1 MKILQKICF
10 VLLLTTFSSVY
21 GGDCFDEVSDIDDC
35 REKAESGLFT
45 KGDREAQFNLGNM
58 YYNGQGVLQDYKEAV
73 KWYRKSAEQR
83 YKGGQYNLGFMYE
96 KGRGVVQ
103 DYKEAV
109 KWYTKSAEQG
119 LVQAQFNLGNM
130 YRKGQGVLQDYKE
143 AVKWYR
149 KSAEQGYAYA
159 QNNLGVMYE
168 DGKGVAQSLQEAL
181 KWFKK
186 VAEQGNALEQ
196 EKFIE
201 AKEQVKVV
209 EAKIAREVQEGVNN
223 SVAFRSRFINPGYP
237 EPPHP
242 LRLGFWD
249 EKEKI
254 QVQPELNASSYIFD
268 FLSISLGFWILLFL
282 FGGFLFYAVK
292 SKKSREEERQKREQQ
307 EQSRKKREK
316 PKSRDEESRSYEEI
330 LGLSSGWTKSDLK
343 SAYKRKCHQTHPD
356 KWKDFPED
364 ISRRLEKEFKEVQEA
379 YNYLSKK

>member
-73 KWYRKSAEQR
+73 KWYTKSAEQ
-83 YKGGQYNLGFMYE
+83 GLVQAQFNLGNMYR
-96 KGRGVVQ
+96 KGQGVLQ